1 MAHSINDLEK
11 EVFALPREDRARIAL
26 DLIRSLDKD
35 DEPISRE
42 EWEAAWS
49 EEIRRRLED
58 IQEGR
63 VELLDAEQVMAD
75 LRARYP
81 KK

>member
-1 MAHSINDLEK
+1 MPAE
-11 EVFALPREDRARIAL
+11 RARVAL

-35 DEPISRE
+35 EEIVTRE
-42 EWEAAWS
+42 EWEAAWY
-49 EEIRRRLED
+49 EEIERRAQD
-58 IQEGR
+58 VQAGR
-63 VELLDAEQVMAD
+63 VELVDGEQVMAE

>member
-1 MAHSINDLEK
+1 MARSINDLEK
-11 EVFALPREDRARIAL
+11 EVFALPGENRVRIAL

-35 DEPISRE
+35 NESLSRE
-42 EWEAAWS
+42 EWEAAWT

-58 IQEGR
+58 IQAGR
-63 VELLDAEQVMAD
+63 VELLDAEQVMAE

>member
-1 MAHSINDLEK
+1 MARSINELEK
-11 EVFALPREDRARIAL
+11 EVFALPSEDRARIAA
-26 DLIRSLDKD
+26 DLIRSLDND
-35 DEPISRE
+35 GEPLSRE
-42 EWEAAWS
+42 EWEAAWA

-63 VELLDAEQVMAD
+63 VELLDAEQVMAE